1 MGCALCARS
10 TSKDDEVLISV
21 LEHHANVVP
30 WQQVC
35 QKTGA
40 KLVYVYLKDRQLDMD
55 DLRSKLSTKT
65 KFVSIAHVSNV
76 LGSIQ
81 PVKEIAKLAHQVGA
95 YMVVDGAQSAPHMT
109 IDVQDLDC
117 DFLHFQGTRCLGLR
131 VLVFFTVK
139 KNFLIKCHLLNLVVK

>member
-1 MGCALCARS
+1 
-10 TSKDDEVLISV
+10 
-21 LEHHANVVP
+21 
-30 WQQVC
+30 
-35 QKTGA
+35 
-40 KLVYVYLKDRQLDMD
+40 MD

-117 DFLHFQGTRCLGLR
+117 DFCIFRAQDAWAYGYWCSLR
-131 VLVFFTVK
+131 
-139 KNFLIKCHLLNLVVK
+139 